1 MLKQRILIA
10 DDDQAFVR
18 ALSIRLRNAGY
29 EVTSAL
35 NGYNSL
41 ATAVKQK
48 PDLVILDV
56 CRPAADG
63 FSVQQRIEKAS
74 RSFNVP
80 IIYINGDTY
89 QRVEKPDKTLD
100 AFPLIHKPLDI
111 KQLMQEVKRALWS
124 RAV

>member
-56 CRPAADG
+56 CRSAAHG
-63 FSVQQRIEKAS
+63 FSAQQRIEKAS

-80 IIYINGDTY
+80 IIYITGDTY
-89 QRVEKPDKTLD
+89 QHVEKPDKTLD